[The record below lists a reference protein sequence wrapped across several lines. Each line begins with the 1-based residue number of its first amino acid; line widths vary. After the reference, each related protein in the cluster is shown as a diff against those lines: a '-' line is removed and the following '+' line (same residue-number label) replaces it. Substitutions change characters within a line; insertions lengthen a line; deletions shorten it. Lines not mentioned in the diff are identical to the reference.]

1 MERPSLR
8 NTPLYNSRIMNSY
21 LQVIKR
27 KYSYVDLKELLSY
40 AGIKEY
46 EVADQSHWF
55 TQNQVDRF
63 HEKLVQL
70 TGNPHIARE
79 AGRFAASPVAL
90 GAMRHYILG
99 LIDAASTFKMI
110 NSASANITRSSRYE
124 SRKISSNKVEVVVTP
139 VAPGLE
145 RPFQCENRIGFFEA
159 IVLIFNRKIPD
170 VLRLPQDIHL
180 PQVQHPECMF
190 RGDPVCRYVVTW
202 EKTFFGY
209 LRKFRDYAFI
219 VLLLA
224 NLITVL
230 FGTWVLLREV
240 LLASFCLA
248 LIIAIFTERSEKKA
262 LRASVNSTRESIDE
276 LLTQIDL
283 NYNNALLLNEIGR
296 GLGSYS
302 STREVL
308 SGVIEAMA
316 RRLDYDR
323 GMILLSDRG
332 RERLQVQGSFGYS
345 AAQLHRISRLPFRV
359 DRPRAL
365 TILARTFRE
374 QRPFLVNSLENGD
387 EGISRRSFALQRGLG
402 ASSFICAPIIIEE
415 ESVGVLA
422 VDNVKRKKPLM
433 ESDISL
439 IMGIAS
445 VIGISI
451 RNTELMADLK
461 KGKEELEMRV
471 AQRTEELLRS
481 QKELSL
487 QNQELQEAY
496 RAVAVETEGRIE
508 ALERLRE
515 QERMLIL
522 QSRQAALGEMLSNIA
537 HQWRQPL
544 NVLGLMVQELPVM
557 YDIGTFTSEYLDETV
572 AKAMEVITYM
582 SRTIDDFRNLVRPD
596 KEKIPFHVREVLERT
611 LSLVRESFAALEI
624 ELQVDLRGDPVITG
638 YQNEF
643 SQVLFNLLF
652 NARDAL
658 LERNAGREKRV
669 TVAVETEESSA
680 VVRVSDNAGGIPEEI
695 LEKIFDPYFTTKGPD
710 KGTGIGLYMAK
721 NIIEKNLKGKVTA
734 RNVGEGAE
742 FTIQVKVAGSATI
755 DAEGP

>member
-1 MERPSLR
+1 MDRSSLR

-27 KYSYVDLKELLSY
+27 KYSYVDLKELLTY

-46 EVADQSHWF
+46 EVTDQSHWF
-55 TQNQVDRF
+55 TQEQVDRF
-63 HEKLVQL
+63 HEKLVQV

-79 AGRFAASPVAL
+79 AGRFAASPAAL

-99 LIDAASTFKMI
+99 LIDAASTFRMI
-110 NSASANITRSSRYE
+110 SSASANITRSSRYE
-124 SRKISSNKVEVVVTP
+124 SRKLSSNKVEVTVTP

-145 RPFQCENRIGFFEA
+145 RPFQCENRMGFFEA
-159 IVLIFNRKIPD
+159 IVLIFNRRVPD
-170 VLRLPQDIHL
+170 VLRLPPGIRL
-180 PQVQHPECMF
+180 PEVAHPECMF

-202 EKTFFGY
+202 EKTLYGS
-209 LRKFRDYAFI
+209 LGKFRDFTFVILAVVNV
-219 VLLLA
+219 VLVLA
-224 NLITVL
+224 
-230 FGTWVLLREV
+230 GGWGALREV
-240 LLASFCLA
+240 FPISVCIAVVLA
-248 LIIAIFTERSEKKA
+248 LAAERSEKKA
-262 LRASVNSTRESIDE
+262 LRESVESTRDSIDE
-276 LLTQIDL
+276 LLTQLDV

-323 GMILLSDRG
+323 GLILLAD
-332 RERLQVQGSFGYS
+332 RERTRLRVQGSFGYT
-345 AAQLHRISRLPFRV
+345 AVQLHRMDRLPFRL

-365 TILARTFRE
+365 GILGRAFRE
-374 QRPFLVNSLENGD
+374 QRPFLVNSLENG
-387 EGISRRSFALQRGLG
+387 EGSVDRRSLALQRALG
-402 ASSFICAPIIIEE
+402 ATSFICAPVIIEGA
-415 ESVGVLA
+415 SVGVLA

-481 QKELSL
+481 QRELSV
-487 QNQELQEAY
+487 QNQELQQAY
-496 RAVAVETEGRIE
+496 RAVAVESEGRIA

-544 NVLGLMVQELPVM
+544 NVLGLIVQELPVM
-557 YDIGTFTSEYLDETV
+557 YDVGNFSSDYLQETV
-572 AKAMEVITYM
+572 TKAMEVINYM

-596 KEKIPFHVREVLERT
+596 KEKLPFRVSQVLERT
-611 LSLVRESFAALEI
+611 RSLIKESFSALEI
-624 ELQVDLRGDPVITG
+624 ELEVTVTADPVVVG

-643 SQVLFNLLF
+643 SQVLFNILF

-658 LERNAGREKRV
+658 LERNVGRPKRV
-669 TVAVETEESSA
+669 RVEVTTREEHA
-680 VVRVSDNAGGIPEEI
+680 VVTISDNAGGIGAEI

-721 NIIEKNLKGKVTA
+721 SIVEKNMNGKVSA
-734 RNVGEGAE
+734 RNLDDGAE
-742 FTIQVKVAGSATI
+742 FTIEVPL
-755 DAEGP
+755 EGAASPP